1 MKNKLSKIVVI
12 AVLMAA
18 VMFSGPSRYAADS
31 AAERIYVVDSL
42 YYDGSAIDITYS
54 VRSGCSPSQHI
65 GGLDFELDS
74 KEVSSHNLVVGLKA
88 VVYDIVQSDECRKGT
103 DMIKVS
109 FNLDFQKHVAEMIE
123 RLTEKGYE
131 VTNDY
136 YLELPKT
143 YVVKSDTKVTIT
155 PSAPSGNG
163 SGWEDVATDNRPQ
176 RYPDAGTTSGT
187 GSTIQRRPAVG
198 TTYTVIRKDYALQ
211 WHCNLDKHSPA
222 KKNNFDGY
230 GSTEDEARRDA
241 GSGCARTNAVNPNCS
256 EMSWD
261 PYYTTCDVDLQETT
275 GTTETV
281 TAIPDGAQ
289 LQGWSCLLNKNDG
302 SRRDGFTGEGASIE
316 EAQASAANMCMSTNN
331 PLCEEYSL
339 DGDHTSC
346 NGMYMVN
353 ATPPQLTW
361 TCVLDKHS
369 PAKRN
374 TFYGTGS
381 TKDEARQSARAGC
394 APTNP
399 VNPNCSEMS
408 LDPKYTSCT
417 VTLK

>member
-12 AVLMAA
+12 AAVLSV
-18 VMFSGPSRYAADS
+18 VMLSGPSRYAAGND
-31 AAERIYVVDSL
+31 AEQIYVVDSL
-42 YYDGSAIDITYS
+42 FYDGKAIDITYS
-54 VRSGCSPSQHI
+54 VKSDCSPSQHI
-65 GGLDFELDS
+65 GGLDFEIDS
-74 KEVSSHNLVVGLKA
+74 KDVSSHKIVIGLKSA
-88 VVYDIVQSDECRKGT
+88 VYDIVQSNECRKGK

-109 FNLDFQKHVAEMIE
+109 FNLDFQNHVAEMIE
-123 RLTEKGYE
+123 RLKEEGYE
-131 VTNDY
+131 IADDY
-136 YLELPKT
+136 YVQLPKT
-143 YVVKSDTKVTIT
+143 YVAKNTVNAAAT
-155 PSAPSGNG
+155 PATGGN
-163 SGWEDVATDNRPQ
+163 STGWEDV
-176 RYPDAGTTSGT
+176 ST
-187 GSTIQRRPAVG
+187 GSTLPERRPGGTSNTGSTVQRRPEVG
-198 TTYTVIRKDYALQ
+198 TTYTVIRKDYSLQ

-261 PYYTTCDVDLQETT
+261 PYYTTCDVDLQETA

-281 TAIPDGAQ
+281 TVLPDGAQ

-316 EAQASAANMCMSTNN
+316 EAQASAASMCMSTNN

-339 DGDHTSC
+339 DGNHTSC

-381 TKDEARQSARAGC
+381 TKDEARQQARAGC

-408 LDPKYTSCT
+408 LDPKYTTCT
-417 VTLK
+417 VALK